1 MRKAYVGIAGPKGL
15 QAFCPEDD
23 RTTQAFAR
31 RVADAR
37 DSRNICLWAVLPD
50 RDAREACRQ
59 IRRGETL
66 SALTTLDRA
75 AECVGRVVLPEA
87 H

>member
-15 QAFCPEDD
+15 EALCPEDEC
-23 RTTQAFAR
+23 TAHALAR
-31 RVADAR
+31 RVAAGR
-37 DSRNICLWAVLPD
+37 APRSVCLWAVLPD
-50 RDAREACRQ
+50 DAARMACQQ

-66 SALTTLDRA
+66 AALTTLDRA
-75 AECVGRVVLPEA
+75 AECVGRVVPPEA